1 MSLITS
7 SIKGTLD
14 LLPKDSYKTQYIEA
28 AMREIAENYGFYEMR
43 TPVFEHTE
51 LFERGV
57 GDTTD
62 VVQKEMYTFSDK
74 GGRSITLRPEGTA
87 GAVRAFL
94 ENGLFNE
101 PMPQKIYYLISCYRY
116 EKPQAGRLREFHQF
130 GVECFGAGAPSQDAE
145 IIALANEVFN
155 YLGVSNLSL
164 EINSIGCKKCR
175 AEYHK
180 ALKEY
185 LHPILTSFAT
195 RAAADSK
202 KIR

>member
-14 LLPKDSYKTQYIEA
+14 LLPKDSYKTQYVEA

-74 GGRSITLRPEGTA
+74 GGRSITLRPEGTS

-101 PMPQKIYYLISCYRY
+101 PMPQKIYYLTSCYRY

-164 EINSIGCKKCR
+164 EINSIGCKNVVR
-175 AEYHK
+175 S
-180 ALKEY
+180 
-185 LHPILTSFAT
+185 IT
-195 RAAADSK
+195 RH
-202 KIR
+202 

>member
-1 MSLITS
+1 M
-7 SIKGTLD
+7 
-14 LLPKDSYKTQYIEA
+14 
-28 AMREIAENYGFYEMR
+28 
-43 TPVFEHTE
+43 
-51 LFERGV
+51 
-57 GDTTD
+57 
-62 VVQKEMYTFSDK
+62 
-74 GGRSITLRPEGTA
+74 
-87 GAVRAFL
+87 
-94 ENGLFNE
+94 
-101 PMPQKIYYLISCYRY
+101 
-116 EKPQAGRLREFHQF
+116 
-130 GVECFGAGAPSQDAE
+130 ECFGAGAPSQDAE

-202 KIR
+202 KSDENT